1 MAKKKN
7 LYLVW
12 QASGS
17 YDTYFNKLCG
27 VYDDI
32 DKALELKDKLDLNM
46 VSEENCWTIVPE
58 DVYFDWPIYDVDRF
72 DSNRDR
78 EFNEYGYVKE
88 YNTNGEF
95 NEYEYVKE
103 YMGYTREQR
112 DLQEKRWLLMSE
124 EYYEAIIQNV
134 VLNEEL

>member
-32 DKALELKDKLDLNM
+32 DKALELKDRLDLNI

-58 DVYFDWPIYDVDRF
+58 DVFFNWPMYDEVGL
-72 DSNRDR
+72 DSDEN
-78 EFNEYGYVKE
+78 FY
-88 YNTNGEF
+88 
-95 NEYEYVKE
+95 EYEYVKE

-112 DLQEKRWLLMSE
+112 SLQVERWLLMNE

-134 VLNEEL
+134 ILNEDL

>member
-32 DKALELKDKLDLNM
+32 DKALELKDRLDLNM

-58 DVYFDWPIYDVDRF
+58 DVYFD
-72 DSNRDR
+72 
-78 EFNEYGYVKE
+78 
-88 YNTNGEF
+88 
-95 NEYEYVKE
+95 
-103 YMGYTREQR
+103 
-112 DLQEKRWLLMSE
+112 
-124 EYYEAIIQNV
+124 
-134 VLNEEL
+134 

>member
-7 LYLVW
+7 VYLVW

-32 DKALELKDKLDLNM
+32 DKALELKDRLDLNI
-46 VSEENCWTIVPE
+46 VNEENCWTIVPE
-58 DVYFDWPIYDVDRF
+58 DVYFNWPIYDESGF
-72 DSNRDR
+72 DSDGN
-78 EFNEYGYVKE
+78 
-88 YNTNGEF
+88 F

-112 DLQEKRWLLMSE
+112 GLQEERWFLMSE

-134 VLNEEL
+134 ILNEEL

>member
-1 MAKKKN
+1 MEKKKK

-32 DKALELKDKLDLNM
+32 DKALELKDRLDQNM
-46 VSEENCWTIVPE
+46 VSEETCWTIVPE
-58 DVYFDWPIYDVDRF
+58 DIYFDWPIYYEAGF
-72 DSNRDR
+72 DSD
-78 EFNEYGYVKE
+78 GD
-88 YNTNGEF
+88 F

-112 DLQEKRWLLMSE
+112 GLQEERWLLMNE
-124 EYYEAIIQNV
+124 EYYEAIIQEINP
-134 VLNEEL
+134 NEEL

>member
-1 MAKKKN
+1 MSKKKN

-27 VYDDI
+27 VYDDM

-58 DVYFDWPIYDVDRF
+58 DVYFDWPIYDVDGF
-72 DSNRDR
+72 DRNR
-78 EFNEYGYVKE
+78 
-88 YNTNGEF
+88 EF

-112 DLQEKRWLLMSE
+112 GLQEERWLIMSE
-124 EYYEAIIQNV
+124 EYYEAIIQVV

>member
-27 VYDDI
+27 VYDDRE
-32 DKALELKDKLDLNM
+32 KALELKDRLDLNM
-46 VSEENCWTIVPE
+46 VSEETCWTIVPE
-58 DVYFDWPIYDVDRF
+58 DVYYDWPIYDEAGF
-72 DSNRDR
+72 DSD
-78 EFNEYGYVKE
+78 GD
-88 YNTNGEF
+88 F

-112 DLQEKRWLLMSE
+112 GLQEERWLLMSE
-124 EYYEAIIQNV
+124 EYYEAIIQEINP
-134 VLNEEL
+134 NEEL

>member
-27 VYDDI
+27 VYDDM

-58 DVYFDWPIYDVDRF
+58 DVYYDWPIYDVDGF
-72 DSNRDR
+72 DSNR
-78 EFNEYGYVKE
+78 EFNEYEYVKE
-88 YNTNGEF
+88 YNRDGDF

-112 DLQEKRWLLMSE
+112 GLQEERWLLMSE

-134 VLNEEL
+134 ILNEEL

>member
-32 DKALELKDKLDLNM
+32 DKALELKDRLDLNM
-46 VSEENCWTIVPE
+46 VSEEDCWTIVPE
-58 DVYFDWPIYDVDRF
+58 DVYFDWPIYDETGF
-72 DSNRDR
+72 DSD
-78 EFNEYGYVKE
+78 GD
-88 YNTNGEF
+88 F
-95 NEYEYVKE
+95 NEYEYAKE

-112 DLQEKRWLLMSE
+112 GLQEERWLLMNE
-124 EYYEAIIQNV
+124 EYYEAIIENV

>member
-17 YDTYFNKLCG
+17 CDTYFNKLCG

-32 DKALELKDKLDLNM
+32 DKAFELKDRLDLNI
-46 VSEENCWTIVPE
+46 VNEENCWTIVPE
-58 DVYFDWPIYDVDRF
+58 DVYFNWPIYDEAEF
-72 DSNRDR
+72 DSDGN
-78 EFNEYGYVKE
+78 
-88 YNTNGEF
+88 F

-112 DLQEKRWLLMSE
+112 SLQEERWFLMSE

-134 VLNEEL
+134 ILNEEL

>member
-46 VSEENCWTIVPE
+46 VSEENCWNIVPE

-72 DSNRDR
+72 DSNR
-78 EFNEYGYVKE
+78 EFNEYDYVKE
-88 YNTNGEF
+88 YNSDGEF

>member
-27 VYDDI
+27 VYDDM
-32 DKALELKDKLDLNM
+32 DKALELKDRLDLNM
-46 VSEENCWTIVPE
+46 VSVEDCFTIVPE
-58 DVYFDWPIYDVDRF
+58 DVYFDWPIYDVDGF
-72 DSNRDR
+72 DSD
-78 EFNEYGYVKE
+78 GK
-88 YNTNGEF
+88 F

-112 DLQEKRWLLMSE
+112 GLQEERWLLMSE

>member
-27 VYDDI
+27 VYDDM

-58 DVYFDWPIYDVDRF
+58 DVYYDWPIYDVDGF
-72 DSNRDR
+72 DSNR
-78 EFNEYGYVKE
+78 
-88 YNTNGEF
+88 EF

-103 YMGYTREQR
+103 YMGYTLEQR
-112 DLQEKRWLLMSE
+112 CLQEERWLLMSE

>member
-7 LYLVW
+7 VYLVW

-32 DKALELKDKLDLNM
+32 DKALELKDRLDLNM

-58 DVYFDWPIYDVDRF
+58 DVYFDWPIYDETGF
-72 DSNRDR
+72 DSD
-78 EFNEYGYVKE
+78 GD
-88 YNTNGEF
+88 F

-112 DLQEKRWLLMSE
+112 GLQEERWLLMNE
-124 EYYEAIIQNV
+124 EYYEAIIENV

>member
-32 DKALELKDKLDLNM
+32 DKALELKDRLDLNI
-46 VSEENCWTIVPE
+46 VNEENCWTIVPE
-58 DVYFDWPIYDVDRF
+58 DVYYDWPIYDVDGF
-72 DSNRDR
+72 DSNR
-78 EFNEYGYVKE
+78 
-88 YNTNGEF
+88 EF

-103 YMGYTREQR
+103 YMGYTLEQR
-112 DLQEKRWLLMSE
+112 CLQEERWLLMSE

>member
-1 MAKKKN
+1 M
-7 LYLVW
+7 
-12 QASGS
+12 
-17 YDTYFNKLCG
+17 
-27 VYDDI
+27 I
-32 DKALELKDKLDLNM
+32 
-46 VSEENCWTIVPE
+46 SEENCWTIVPE

-78 EFNEYGYVKE
+78 EFNEYDYVKE
-88 YNTNGEF
+88 YNSDGEF

-103 YMGYTREQR
+103 YMGYTLEQR

>member
-1 MAKKKN
+1 MSKKKN

-27 VYDDI
+27 VYDDRE
-32 DKALELKDKLDLNM
+32 KALELKDKLDLNM

-58 DVYFDWPIYDVDRF
+58 DVYFDWPIYDEAGF
-72 DSNRDR
+72 DSD
-78 EFNEYGYVKE
+78 VD
-88 YNTNGEF
+88 F

-112 DLQEKRWLLMSE
+112 GLQEERWLLMSE
-124 EYYEAIIQNV
+124 EYYEAIIQDV

>member
-1 MAKKKN
+1 MSKKKN

-27 VYDDI
+27 VYDDM

-58 DVYFDWPIYDVDRF
+58 DVYFDWPIYDVDGF
-72 DSNRDR
+72 DRNR
-78 EFNEYGYVKE
+78 
-88 YNTNGEF
+88 EF

-103 YMGYTREQR
+103 YNSDGDFNEYEYVREYMGYTREQR
-112 DLQEKRWLLMSE
+112 GLQEERWLIMSE
-124 EYYEAIIQNV
+124 EYYEAIIQVV

>member
-1 MAKKKN
+1 MSKKKN

-17 YDTYFNKLCG
+17 YDTYFNGVYG
-27 VYDDI
+27 VYDDLE
-32 DKALELKDKLDLNM
+32 KALELKAKLDEKI
-46 VSEENCWTIVPE
+46 VSEENCWTIMPE
-58 DVYFDWPIYDVDRF
+58 DVYFDWPIYDEAGF
-72 DSNRDR
+72 DSD
-78 EFNEYGYVKE
+78 GD
-88 YNTNGEF
+88 F

-112 DLQEKRWLLMSE
+112 CLQEERWLLMSE